1 MKAATRR
8 RWERFLA
15 NRKGLISLILFIILF
30 FVSLFAEFIAND
42 RPLMI
47 RYQGETY
54 FPVLKDYNETVFG
67 GDFAT
72 LCDYRD
78 PYIRENVDAHGFMI
92 WPPIRFSYNTIRMDL
107 PEPAPSRPD
116 RTNLL
121 GTDDQGRDVLA
132 RVIYGYRVSVL
143 FGLCLAFG
151 GAVIGTFAGALQGYY
166 GGKVDLIGQR
176 FMEIWS
182 GLPVLYLIMILSSVV
197 TPSFFWLLGLM
208 LLFGWMSLVGVVR
221 AEFLRGRNLGY
232 VKAARVMGMTD
243 RRIMFRHILPNA
255 MVAALTF
262 FPFILNGAITTLT
275 ALDFL
280 GFGLPPGSPSLGEL
294 LSQGKTNLHA
304 PWLGITAFCVLSIM
318 LTLLIFVGEAV
329 RDAFDPRLEG
339 L

>member
-15 NRKGLISLILFIILF
+15 NRRGLFSLILFLLLF
-30 FVSLFAEFIAND
+30 FLSLFAEFIAND
-42 RPLMI
+42 RPLMV
-47 RYQGETY
+47 RYQGKSY
-54 FPVLKDYNETVFG
+54 FPVLIDYDETVFG

-78 PYIRENVDAHGFMI
+78 PFIQETIQAHGFMI
-92 WPPIRFSYNTIRMDL
+92 WPPIRFSYNTIRLDL

-116 RTNLL
+116 RHNLL

-132 RVIYGYRVSVL
+132 RVLYGYRISVL

-151 GAVIGTFAGALQGYY
+151 GSIIGILVGAAQGYY
-166 GGKVDLIGQR
+166 GGKVDLLGQR

-182 GLPVLYLIMILSSVV
+182 GLPMLYLIMILSSVV

-221 AEFLRGRNLGY
+221 AEFLKGRNLGY
-232 VKAARVMGMTD
+232 VRAARVMGMPD
-243 RRIMFRHILPNA
+243 SRIMFRHILPNA

-304 PWLGITAFCVLSIM
+304 PWLGITAFCVLSLM

-339 L
+339 M